1 MSEGVARPARRRNEK
16 RDIQDSLVN
25 RNSLADIID
34 LIQHEGYRGPS
45 KNVPT
50 HDWILLIIK
59 SSQEEKEES
68 VYGAFREFQSSTIN
82 HQYSIINTNMYSI

>member
-16 RDIQDSLVN
+16 RDIQDSLVK
-25 RNSLADIID
+25 RSSLADIID

-45 KNVPT
+45 NSVPT

-59 SSQEEKEES
+59 SSQEREES

-82 HQYSIINTNMYSI
+82 HKASIINTIMYST